1 MEHGKHELCRPACLI
16 CEDEEVQQKMTQQL
30 EQQPG
35 VPVDIEEAENKASE
49 DVVADRESKLAEQ
62 LESMKKRKSKLVDP
76 LQYEMSIQSQDLTGY
91 VPSFG
96 WESSP
101 PTDKQKKD
109 LEKRG
114 IDPDAVESAGKAE
127 QILRTVAQRQI
138 SGLLRRSRYAVWK
151 STAFSTWA
159 AGPSMRQRTSSTAL
173 PQTAGVC
180 RGRSQRRSMCR
191 RCMDKWI
198 TKTTT

>member
-1 MEHGKHELCRPACLI
+1 
-16 CEDEEVQQKMTQQL
+16 MTQQL

-91 VPSFG
+91 VLSFG

-138 SGLLRRSRYAVWK
+138 SGLATPKQIRCLEKYGFQHVGSWSFDAAKNLINRIAANGWRVPRSI
-151 STAFSTWA
+151 TAA
-159 AGPSMRQRTSSTAL
+159 EYVPEVHG
-173 PQTAGVC
+173 
-180 RGRSQRRSMCR
+180 
-191 RCMDKWI
+191 
-198 TKTTT
+198 